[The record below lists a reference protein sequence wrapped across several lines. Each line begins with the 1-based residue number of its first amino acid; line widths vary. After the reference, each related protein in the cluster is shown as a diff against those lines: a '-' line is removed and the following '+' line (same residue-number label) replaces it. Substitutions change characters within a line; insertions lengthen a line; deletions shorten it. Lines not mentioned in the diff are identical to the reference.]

1 MRYKLPCVL
10 ETNKVGLKLTF
21 TCLSVKLQ
29 KHRNISPYCLKHLYF
44 HEKNDRNMTMNH
56 SAIKNN
62 KHSIVNVT
70 LSSIIRNKYE
80 ATAWHQPVPQT
91 KLNSGLVYL
100 QNSAKILVLGPHH
113 LSMHPDWSV
122 KKAIVNLPIRLKV
135 NLKCTSGNLLSPPGS
150 RTRISTKWH

>member
-10 ETNKVGLKLTF
+10 ATNKVGLKLTF

-29 KHRNISPYCLKHLYF
+29 KYRNISPYCLKHLYF

-56 SAIKNN
+56 SVIKKN

-80 ATAWHQPVPQT
+80 ATA
-91 KLNSGLVYL
+91 
-100 QNSAKILVLGPHH
+100 
-113 LSMHPDWSV
+113 
-122 KKAIVNLPIRLKV
+122 
-135 NLKCTSGNLLSPPGS
+135 
-150 RTRISTKWH
+150 